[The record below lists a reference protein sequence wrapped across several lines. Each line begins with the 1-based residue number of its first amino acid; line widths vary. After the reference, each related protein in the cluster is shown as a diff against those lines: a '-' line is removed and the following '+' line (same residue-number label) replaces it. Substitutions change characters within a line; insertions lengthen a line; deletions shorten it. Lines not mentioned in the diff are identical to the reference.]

1 MIKITIIDDKEEFCN
16 KIKNI
21 LLQKFIDIKVF
32 TCSSINQI
40 DNNCDF
46 MILSIDLSDYDAIEY
61 AKANEDKKIIFM
73 ANHNQRFKEAFGPNI
88 YGYINKNNLEDEL
101 VENISKMINR
111 IKNQYMVYF
120 KIAGEIIEI
129 KKSNIIY
136 CMYLGNRNIAV
147 IYDNKQIIIKNKTLK
162 RLLMILGS
170 DFILINRS
178 VVINKKKISK
188 ILNNKICLVG
198 INCIFD
204 ISRRQKSLVLK
215 AFYEDNKNY

>member
-40 DNNCDF
+40 DNKCDF

-136 CMYLGNRNIAV
+136 CMYLGDRNIAV

>member
-1 MIKITIIDDKEEFCN
+1 
-16 KIKNI
+16 
-21 LLQKFIDIKVF
+21 
-32 TCSSINQI
+32 
-40 DNNCDF
+40 
-46 MILSIDLSDYDAIEY
+46 
-61 AKANEDKKIIFM
+61 M

-111 IKNQYMVYF
+111 IKNQYMISF

-136 CMYLGNRNIAV
+136 CMYLGDRNIAV

-162 RLLMILGS
+162 RLLMILGNN
-170 DFILINRS
+170 FIFINRS

-188 ILNNKICLVG
+188 ILNDKIYLEG
-198 INCIFD
+198 INCKFD
-204 ISRRQKSLVLK
+204 ISRRQKNIVLK
-215 AFYEDNKNY
+215 AFYEDNKDI

>member
-1 MIKITIIDDKEEFCN
+1 MITVGIIDDEQIFCD

-21 LLQKFIDIKVF
+21 LLLEFDCLRTF
-32 TCSSINQI
+32 TYNSINELDQ
-40 DNNCDF
+40 DFDF
-46 MILSIDLSDYDAIEY
+46 MILNIDMPDYDGIEY

-136 CMYLGNRNIAV
+136 CMYLGDRNIAV